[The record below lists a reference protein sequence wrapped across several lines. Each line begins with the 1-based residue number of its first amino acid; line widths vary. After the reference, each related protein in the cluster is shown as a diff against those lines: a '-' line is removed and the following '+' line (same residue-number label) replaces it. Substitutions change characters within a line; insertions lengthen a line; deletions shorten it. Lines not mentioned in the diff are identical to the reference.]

1 MQRKKVKYDKKYF
14 AIRYYFRA
22 FSAFRIL
29 KMFISFVFF
38 CSFLDTI
45 YIYIYIMIFLIW
57 KKKWKREGKKRNRR
71 GDLGSS
77 VKGIYIFDNNND
89 NNHNI
94 KREKRKKWKLNHI
107 ERGIITISF
116 RVNRSLPRFQPSS
129 WTTYL
134 IRWVCN

>member
-1 MQRKKVKYDKKYF
+1 MIKNISRYATTFVLSLHFEYWKCLFHLFSF
-14 AIRYYFRA
+14 ALFWT
-22 FSAFRIL
+22 L
-29 KMFISFVFF
+29 
-38 CSFLDTI
+38 